1 MIIFPIQVH
10 VNFRSDQTAGL
21 GSAGADWSVDDVVK
35 AKSSQ
40 KWRKAQQR
48 FDKLH
53 GDKPESKTGE
63 MRWVKGQSVNP
74 EGSQVKNGSS

>member
-1 MIIFPIQVH
+1 MH

-21 GSAGADWSVDDVVK
+21 GSAGAEWSVDDVAR

-53 GDKPESKTGE
+53 ADKPASKSSE
-63 MRWVKGQSVNP
+63 MRWVKGKSVNP
-74 EGSQVKNGSS
+74 EGSEGKNGSS